1 MMWNTSSVHLSV
13 TGRMHGVSALHTF
26 QNLFVCSKEIS
37 PIIVYIQITQTTILE
52 MCSGTLCVSMVS
64 KLHYLLF
71 HKITFQG
78 EETMTP
84 AGISCWWCFKLSFC
98 IMSVKDFDQF
108 FLSEHLVISIQFS
121 CPVMNATISS
131 LFKILQIPF
140 FFFLL
145 DMVILHNLFY
155 SLLFNFLAGY
165 SSSLRTGAI
174 FLKCIVN
181 VSLR

>member
-1 MMWNTSSVHLSV
+1 MKLYCPYPHLIVRCQPEWVRSTRNIAGTHRYIHTYTHTHTHQYKCHAFHRSKIRPSDHMMWNTSSVHLSV

-84 AGISCWWCFKLSFC
+84 AGISCW
-98 IMSVKDFDQF
+98 
-108 FLSEHLVISIQFS
+108 
-121 CPVMNATISS
+121 
-131 LFKILQIPF
+131 
-140 FFFLL
+140 
-145 DMVILHNLFY
+145 
-155 SLLFNFLAGY
+155 
-165 SSSLRTGAI
+165 
-174 FLKCIVN
+174 
-181 VSLR
+181 